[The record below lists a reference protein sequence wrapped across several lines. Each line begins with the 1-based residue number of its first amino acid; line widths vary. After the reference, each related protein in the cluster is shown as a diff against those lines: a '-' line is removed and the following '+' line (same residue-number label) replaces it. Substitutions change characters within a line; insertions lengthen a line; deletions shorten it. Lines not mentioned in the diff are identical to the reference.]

1 MGSGAK
7 MTEMNNGPETLKGE
21 DWAGEMGAKWLANLA
36 CFEGMIAPIGEA
48 LLKQADFKPGERVL
62 DIGCGGG
69 GTTIAIAKAVAS
81 SGEVVG
87 IDISP
92 DLTTASQRRATDAGV
107 TNIGFICA
115 DGATVQLDDAPF
127 DRLFSRFGSMFFPEP
142 HKAFANLH
150 GLLRP
155 GARIDLAVWGP
166 PRDNLWMMEMMGV
179 VRRYVDI
186 PPAVPRAP
194 GPFAFED
201 LDYLNEILVS
211 GGFSEASVVAY
222 NGLQPIG
229 GVNAAPHDA
238 VSFVLS
244 SMAVGRALEEQ
255 GADVR
260 AAAETDLVELFQR
273 HYVAG
278 QGVMMQGKA
287 WLVSATA

>member
-1 MGSGAK
+1 MTGQIEGS
-7 MTEMNNGPETLKGE
+7 PEALKGE

-36 CFEGMIAPIGEA
+36 RFEDMIAPIGDA
-48 LLKQADFKPGERVL
+48 LLKQASFKPGERVL

-69 GTTIAIAKAVAS
+69 GTTIAIAQAVAP
-81 SGEVVG
+81 SGEVLG

-92 DLTTASQRRATDAGV
+92 DLTTASTRRAKDAGV
-107 TNIGFICA
+107 SDIRFICA
-115 DGATVQLDDAPF
+115 DAATIQLSDAPF

-150 GLLRP
+150 SLLRP
-155 GARIDLAVWGP
+155 GARLDLAVWGP

-186 PPAVPRAP
+186 PPAIPRTP
-194 GPFAFED
+194 GPFALED
-201 LDYLNEILVS
+201 LDYLNEVLES
-211 GGFSEASVVAY
+211 GGFSNVNVSAY
-222 NGLQPIG
+222 QGLQPIG
-229 GVNAAPHDA
+229 GMNVSPQDA
-238 VSFVLS
+238 ISFVMS
-244 SMAVGRALEEQ
+244 SMAVGRALDEQ

-260 AAAETDLVELFQR
+260 SAAEADLVDLFQK

>member
-1 MGSGAK
+1 
-7 MTEMNNGPETLKGE
+7 MTEINNGPEALKGE

-36 CFEGMIAPIGEA
+36 RFEGMIAPIGEA
-48 LLKQADFKPGERVL
+48 LLKQADFKPGARVL

-69 GTTIAIAKAVAS
+69 GTTIAIAKAIAP

-92 DLTTASQRRATDAGV
+92 DLTTASLRRAKDAGV
-107 TNIGFICA
+107 TNIRFICA
-115 DGATVQLDDAPF
+115 DGATVQLEDAPF

-150 GLLRP
+150 SLLRP

-166 PRDNLWMMEMMGV
+166 PRDNLWMMEMMGI

-211 GGFSEASVVAY
+211 GGFSGVNVIPYE
-222 NGLQPIG
+222 GLQPIG
-229 GVNAAPHDA
+229 GADAAPHDA

-244 SMAVGRALEEQ
+244 SMAVGRVLAEQ
-255 GADVR
+255 GTDVR
-260 AAAETDLVELFQR
+260 ATAETDLVELFQK

-278 QGVMMQGKA
+278 EGVMMKGKA

>member
-1 MGSGAK
+1 
-7 MTEMNNGPETLKGE
+7 MTGQIESSPEALKGE

-36 CFEGMIAPIGEA
+36 RFEGMIAPIGEA

-69 GTTIAIAKAVAS
+69 GTTIAIAQAVAP

-87 IDISP
+87 IDISS
-92 DLTTASQRRATDAGV
+92 DLTTASTQRASDAGV
-107 TNIGFICA
+107 SNIRFICA
-115 DGATVQLDDAPF
+115 DASTVQLDDKPF
-127 DRLFSRFGSMFFPEP
+127 DRLFSRFGSMFFPES
-142 HKAFANLH
+142 HIAFANLH
-150 GLLRP
+150 SLLRP
-155 GARIDLAVWGP
+155 GARIDLVVWGP
-166 PRDNLWMMEMMGV
+166 PRENLWMMEMMGV

-186 PPAVPRAP
+186 PPAIPRTP

-201 LDYLNEILVS
+201 LDYLNEILAS
-211 GGFSEASVVAY
+211 GGFSNVNVSAY
-222 NGLQPIG
+222 QGLQPIG
-229 GVNAAPHDA
+229 GVNVSPQEA

-244 SMAVGRALEEQ
+244 SMAVGRALDEQ
-255 GADVR
+255 GDEIR
-260 AAAETDLVELFQR
+260 AAAEVDLVDLFQK

>member
-1 MGSGAK
+1 
-7 MTEMNNGPETLKGE
+7 MTGQIESSPEALKGE

-36 CFEGMIAPIGEA
+36 RFEGMIAPIGEA
-48 LLKQADFKPGERVL
+48 LLKQADCKPGERVL

-69 GTTIAIAKAVAS
+69 GTTIAIAQAVGP
-81 SGEVVG
+81 SGEVLG

-92 DLTTASQRRATDAGV
+92 DLTTASTQRANEASV
-107 TNIGFICA
+107 SNIRFICA
-115 DGATVQLDDAPF
+115 DASTVQLPDAPF

-142 HKAFANLH
+142 HQAFANLH
-150 GLLRP
+150 SLLRP

-166 PRDNLWMMEMMGV
+166 PRDNLWMVEMMGV

-186 PPAVPRAP
+186 PPAIPRTP

-201 LDYLNEILVS
+201 LDYLNEILAS
-211 GGFSEASVVAY
+211 SGFSEAKVMPY

-238 VSFVLS
+238 VAFVLS

-260 AAAETDLVELFQR
+260 AAAEADLVELFQS
-273 HYVAG
+273 HYVAE

>member
-1 MGSGAK
+1 
-7 MTEMNNGPETLKGE
+7 
-21 DWAGEMGAKWLANLA
+21 
-36 CFEGMIAPIGEA
+36 
-48 LLKQADFKPGERVL
+48 
-62 DIGCGGG
+62 
-69 GTTIAIAKAVAS
+69 
-81 SGEVVG
+81 
-87 IDISP
+87 
-92 DLTTASQRRATDAGV
+92 
-107 TNIGFICA
+107 
-115 DGATVQLDDAPF
+115 
-127 DRLFSRFGSMFFPEP
+127 MFFPEP

-150 GLLRP
+150 SLLRP

-166 PRDNLWMMEMMGV
+166 PRDNLWMMEMMGI

-211 GGFSEASVVAY
+211 GGFSGVNVIPYE
-222 NGLQPIG
+222 GLQPIG
-229 GVNAAPHDA
+229 GADAAPHDA

-244 SMAVGRALEEQ
+244 SMAVGRVLAEQ

-260 AAAETDLVELFQR
+260 ATAETDLVELFQK

-278 QGVMMQGKA
+278 EGVMMKGKA

>member
-1 MGSGAK
+1 
-7 MTEMNNGPETLKGE
+7 MNGQNDSNPEALKGE
-21 DWAGEMGAKWLANLA
+21 DWAGEMGAKWLANLDR
-36 CFEGMIAPIGEA
+36 FEGMIAPIGEA
-48 LLKQADFKPGERVL
+48 LLKQASFKPGDRVL

-69 GTTIAIAKAVAS
+69 GTTIAIAKAIAP

-92 DLTTASQRRATDAGV
+92 DLTTASTQRASDADLS
-107 TNIGFICA
+107 NIRFICA
-115 DGATVQLDDAPF
+115 DASTVQLDNKPF

-150 GLLRP
+150 SLLRP
-155 GARIDLAVWGP
+155 GARIDIAVWGP
-166 PRDNLWMMEMMGV
+166 PRDNQWMMEMMSV

-186 PPAVPRAP
+186 PPAIPRTP
-194 GPFAFED
+194 GPFALED
-201 LDYLNEILVS
+201 LDYLNEVLESGAFSNVNVS
-211 GGFSEASVVAY
+211 AY
-222 NGLQPIG
+222 QGLQPIG
-229 GVNAAPHDA
+229 GANVSPQDA

-244 SMAVGRALEEQ
+244 SMAVGRALDEQ

-260 AAAETDLVELFQR
+260 SAAEADLVDLFQK

-287 WLVSATA
+287 WLLSATA

>member
-1 MGSGAK
+1 
-7 MTEMNNGPETLKGE
+7 MTGKIESSPEALKGE
-21 DWAGEMGAKWLANLA
+21 DWAGEMGTKWLANLA
-36 CFEGMIAPIGEA
+36 RFEGMIAPIGEA

-69 GTTIAIAKAVAS
+69 GTTIAIAQAVAP
-81 SGEVVG
+81 SGEVLG

-92 DLTTASQRRATDAGV
+92 DLTTASARRASDAGV
-107 TNIGFICA
+107 SNIRFICA
-115 DGATVQLDDAPF
+115 DAATVQLADAPF
-127 DRLFSRFGSMFFPEP
+127 DRLFSRFGSMFFTEP
-142 HKAFANLH
+142 HKAFANMH
-150 GLLRP
+150 SLLRP

-186 PPAVPRAP
+186 PPAIPRTP

-201 LDYLNEILVS
+201 LDYLNEILSS
-211 GGFSEASVVAY
+211 GGFSGANVVPY
-222 NGLQPIG
+222 EGLQPIG
-229 GVNAAPHDA
+229 GVNVMPQDA

-244 SMAVGRALEEQ
+244 SMAVGRALDEKGDEI
-255 GADVR
+255 R
-260 AAAETDLVELFQR
+260 AAAEVDLIDLFQK
-273 HYVAG
+273 HYVTG

>member
-1 MGSGAK
+1 
-7 MTEMNNGPETLKGE
+7 MTEMENSPEALKGE

-36 CFEGMIAPIGEA
+36 QFEGMIAPIGEA
-48 LLKQADFKPGERVL
+48 LLKQADFKPGERVM

-69 GTTIAIAKAVAS
+69 GTSIAIAQVVAP
-81 SGEVVG
+81 SGEVLG

-92 DLTTASQRRATDAGV
+92 DLTNASTRRASDAGV
-107 TNIGFICA
+107 GNIHFICA
-115 DGATVQLDDAPF
+115 DAATVQLPGAPF
-127 DRLFSRFGSMFFPEP
+127 DRLFSRFGSMFFAEP

-150 GLLRP
+150 SLLRP

-166 PRDNLWMMEMMGV
+166 PRENLWMMEMMGV

-186 PPAVPRAP
+186 PQAVPRTP

-201 LDYLNEILVS
+201 LNYLNEILAS
-211 GGFSEASVVAY
+211 GGFSGANVTPYE
-222 NGLQPIG
+222 GLQPIG
-229 GVNAAPHDA
+229 GANVEPQDA

-244 SMAVGRALEEQ
+244 SMAVGRALDEQ
-255 GADVR
+255 GDEIR
-260 AAAETDLVELFQR
+260 AAAEEELLELFRER
-273 HYVAG
+273 HVVG

>member
-1 MGSGAK
+1 
-7 MTEMNNGPETLKGE
+7 MTEIDSSPEALKGE

-36 CFEGMIAPIGEA
+36 RFEGMIAPIGEA
-48 LLKQADFKPGERVL
+48 LLKRADYKPGERVL

-69 GTTIAIAKAVAS
+69 GTTIAIARAVAP
-81 SGEVVG
+81 SGEVLG

-92 DLTTASQRRATDAGV
+92 DLTTASTQRACDAGV
-107 TNIGFICA
+107 SNIRFICA
-115 DGATVQLDDAPF
+115 DGATVQLADAPF

-142 HKAFANLH
+142 HKAFTNLQS
-150 GLLRP
+150 LLRP

-166 PRDNLWMMEMMGV
+166 PRENLWMMEMMGV

-186 PPAVPRAP
+186 PPAIPRTP

-201 LDYLNEILVS
+201 LDYLNEILAS
-211 GGFSEASVVAY
+211 GGFSNVNVSAY
-222 NGLQPIG
+222 QGLQPIG
-229 GVNAAPHDA
+229 GINVTPEDA

-244 SMAVGRALEEQ
+244 SMAVGRALDEQ

-260 AAAETDLVELFQR
+260 SAAETDLIKLFQQ
-273 HYVAG
+273 HYVPG

-287 WLVSATA
+287 WLVSAIA

>member
-1 MGSGAK
+1 MESSPVA
-7 MTEMNNGPETLKGE
+7 LKGE

-36 CFEGMIAPIGEA
+36 RFEGMIAPIGEA
-48 LLKQADFKPGERVL
+48 LLRQADFKPGARVL

-69 GTTIAIAKAVAS
+69 GTSIAIAKAVAP
-81 SGEVVG
+81 SGEVLG

-92 DLTTASQRRATDAGV
+92 DLTTASTERANDTGISNV
-107 TNIGFICA
+107 RFICA
-115 DGATVQLDDAPF
+115 DASTAQLDDKPF
-127 DRLFSRFGSMFFPEP
+127 DRLFSRFGSMFFSEP
-142 HKAFANLH
+142 HKAFTNLH
-150 GLLRP
+150 SLLRP
-155 GARIDLAVWGP
+155 GARIDLAVWGSP
-166 PRDNLWMMEMMGV
+166 PDNLWMMEMMGV

-186 PPAVPRAP
+186 PPAIPRTP

-201 LDYLNEILVS
+201 IDYLNEILAS
-211 GGFSEASVVAY
+211 GGFSEANVIPY

-260 AAAETDLVELFQR
+260 AAAEEDLVELFQN
-273 HYVAG
+273 HYVAE

>member
-1 MGSGAK
+1 
-7 MTEMNNGPETLKGE
+7 MTEKESSPETLKGE

-36 CFEGMIAPIGEA
+36 RFEDMIAPIGEA

-69 GTTIAIAKAVAS
+69 GTTIAIAQAVAP
-81 SGEVVG
+81 SGEVLG

-92 DLTTASQRRATDAGV
+92 DLTTAATQRAKDAGV
-107 TNIGFICA
+107 SNIRFICA
-115 DGATVQLDDAPF
+115 DGATVQLADAPF
-127 DRLFSRFGSMFFPEP
+127 DRLFSRFGSMFFAEP
-142 HKAFANLH
+142 HIAFANLH
-150 GLLRP
+150 SLLRP

-166 PRDNLWMMEMMGV
+166 PRENLWMMEMMGV

-186 PPAVPRAP
+186 PPAVPRTP

-201 LDYLNEILVS
+201 LDYLNEILAS
-211 GGFSEASVVAY
+211 GGFSEANVIPY
-222 NGLQPIG
+222 HGLQPIG
-229 GVNAAPHDA
+229 GVNVAPHDA

-244 SMAVGRALEEQ
+244 SMAVGRALDEQ
-255 GADVR
+255 GDKIR
-260 AAAETDLVELFQR
+260 AAAEVDLVDLFQK

>member
-1 MGSGAK
+1 
-7 MTEMNNGPETLKGE
+7 MTEMESSPEALKGE

-36 CFEGMIAPIGEA
+36 QFEGMIAPIGEA

-69 GTTIAIAKAVAS
+69 GTTIAIAEAVAP
-81 SGEVVG
+81 SGDVLG

-92 DLTTASQRRATDAGV
+92 DLTTASTQRAIDAGV
-107 TNIGFICA
+107 SNIRFICA
-115 DGATVQLDDAPF
+115 DASTVALDAAPF
-127 DRLFSRFGSMFFPEP
+127 DRLFSRFGSMFFAEP
-142 HKAFANLH
+142 HNAFANLH
-150 GLLRP
+150 CLLRL

-166 PRDNLWMMEMMGV
+166 PRDNLWMMEMMGI
-179 VRRYVDI
+179 VRRYVHI
-186 PPAVPRAP
+186 PPAIPRTP

-201 LDYLNEILVS
+201 LDYLKEILAS
-211 GGFSEASVVAY
+211 GGFSGANVIPYE
-222 NGLQPIG
+222 GLQPIG
-229 GVNAAPHDA
+229 GVNVVPQDA

-244 SMAVGRALEEQ
+244 SMAVGRALDEQ
-255 GADVR
+255 GVEIR
-260 AAAETDLVELFQR
+260 AAAEVDLVDLFQK

>member
-1 MGSGAK
+1 
-7 MTEMNNGPETLKGE
+7 MTGQIESSPETLKGE

-36 CFEGMIAPIGEA
+36 GFEDMIAPIGEA
-48 LLKQADFKPGERVL
+48 LLKQADYKPGERVL

-69 GTTIAIAKAVAS
+69 ATTIAIAQAVAP
-81 SGEVVG
+81 SGEVLG

-92 DLTTASQRRATDAGV
+92 DLTTASTQRAKESGV
-107 TNIGFICA
+107 SNIRFICA
-115 DGATVQLDDAPF
+115 DGATVQLADAPF

-142 HKAFANLH
+142 HQAFANLH
-150 GLLRP
+150 SLLRS

-179 VRRYVDI
+179 VRRHVDI
-186 PPAVPRAP
+186 PPAIPRTP

-201 LDYLNEILVS
+201 LDYLNEILAS
-211 GGFSEASVVAY
+211 GGFSGANVVPY
-222 NGLQPIG
+222 EGLQPIG

-238 VSFVLS
+238 VTFVLS
-244 SMAVGRALEEQ
+244 SMAVGRALDEQ

-260 AAAETDLVELFQR
+260 AAAEADLVELFQN
-273 HYVAG
+273 HYVAE